1 MEKIKQIIEQ
11 IDTFLKPYIDKLIA
25 FLSRE
30 QYVIYGA
37 IGVLLVLLVLFGLFT
52 FLKKFPKT
60 FLFLVII
67 LSAAALI
74 AYFLTYKV

>member
-1 MEKIKQIIEQ
+1 MEKVKQIIEQ
-11 IDTFLKPYIDKLIA
+11 IDAFLKPYIDKLIG

-30 QYVIYGA
+30 QYIIYGA
-37 IGVLLVLLVLFGLFT
+37 IGVLLVFLVLFGLFT

-74 AYFLTYKV
+74 AYFLSYKG